1 MCPFCLATA
10 AMLAAGAASTGGLTA
25 FAMNKYFRAR
35 NRAKKNNPALNS
47 SARNSKENAS

>member
-10 AMLAAGAASTGGLTA
+10 AMVAVGTASTGGLTA

-35 NRAKKNNPALNS
+35 NGTKRNNSDLKP
-47 SARNSKENAS
+47 KENPS